1 MRLRPVPT
9 GTSPKQT
16 GPAPR
21 RTALSG
27 AALATAALLAAIA
40 SCAPASPPPAPATPS
55 SAAAAPS
62 AEAAP
67 TSAPVPPG
75 TDGNGGGKPS
85 VITNATLPRMP
96 LGQFSNGLIAGSV
109 PDDHGI
115 ALGGAGSDLY
125 PAEDPNQYWVITDR
139 GPNGQ
144 VKVDKDKRRTFP
156 VPNFDPAI
164 LRISVQGSA
173 LHVEQAIP
181 ITTTSGKPVTG
192 LSNSDSRDEPPY
204 DWTAG
209 KTLPVNPAG
218 LDTEGMVRVPNGDFW
233 ISEEYAPSILHI
245 SPTGKVLTRFVPA
258 GLALPG
264 TDYPVQ
270 ATLPAI
276 LAKRQINRGFESMAI
291 NPDGHTLYAAL
302 QSPLGLPNDKQ
313 GGNSRAVR
321 VFAFDLNTGQATA
334 EYVYPLE
341 DVNRFDKGA
350 DGDQSE
356 MKISAMAWYGPDQL
370 VVDERTDDVAKLYLI
385 KLSGASNVLG
395 GPFDDVK
402 HSPALEQTNLASASV
417 TPVAKSPLIDLTAA
431 IPGLPKKIEGIAVRD
446 QHTIAVANDNDFGMT
461 EGPDAFASNGK
472 IHDSGVPSRLLLLHV
487 P

>member
-9 GTSPKQT
+9 GTSTTQPS
-16 GPAPR
+16 APR

-40 SCAPASPPPAPATPS
+40 SCAPASPPPAAAPPTS
-55 SAAAAPS
+55 AAAPS
-62 AEAAP
+62 PEAAP
-67 TSAPVPPG
+67 TSAPAPVP
-75 TDGNGGGKPS
+75 DGNGGGKPS
-85 VITNATLPRMP
+85 VLTTATLPRMP

-115 ALGGAGSDLY
+115 VLGGTGSDLY
-125 PAEDPNQYWVITDR
+125 PAEDPNQYWAITDR

-156 VPNFDPAI
+156 VPNFDPTI

-209 KTLPVNPAG
+209 KLLGVNPTG
-218 LDTEGMVRVPNGDFW
+218 LDTEGMVRAPNGDFW

-245 SPTGKVLTRFVPA
+245 SSTGKVLTRFVPA

-313 GGNSRAVR
+313 GENSRAVR

-341 DVNRFDKGA
+341 DVTHFDKGA

-385 KLSGASNVLG
+385 KLTGATNLLG
-395 GPFDDVK
+395 GPFDDVR
-402 HSPALEQTNLASASV
+402 HSPALEQANLASASV

-446 QHTIAVANDNDFGMT
+446 QHTIAVANDNDFGMQ
-461 EGPDAFASNGK
+461 EGDDAFGSNGK
-472 IHDSGVPSRLLLLHV
+472 IHDSGVPSKLLLLHV

>member
-9 GTSPKQT
+9 GTSSPRT
-16 GPAPR
+16 G
-21 RTALSG
+21 L
-27 AALATAALLAAIA
+27 AALAAATLLAAIA
-40 SCAPASPPPAPATPS
+40 ACAPASPPPAAAPPS
-55 SAAAAPS
+55 SATAASS

-67 TSAPVPPG
+67 TSAPTSAPAIPPVPAG
-75 TDGNGGGKPS
+75 TAGGQPS

-96 LGQFSNGLIAGSV
+96 LAQFSNGLIAGSV

-115 ALGGAGSDLY
+115 ALGGTGSDLY
-125 PAEDPNQYWVITDR
+125 PTQDPNQYWAITDR

-144 VKVDKDKRRTFP
+144 VKVDHVKRRTFP
-156 VPNFDPAI
+156 VPSFDPAI

-209 KTLPVNPAG
+209 KLLGVNPAG
-218 LDTEGMVRVPNGDFW
+218 LDTEGMVRAPNGDFW

-245 SPTGKVLTRFVPA
+245 SQTGKVLARYVPA
-258 GLALPG
+258 GLSLPG

-270 ATLPAI
+270 GTLPAI

-313 GGNSRAVR
+313 GGNSRVVR
-321 VFAFDLNTGQATA
+321 LLAFDLNTGKATA

-341 DVNRFDKGA
+341 DVNRFDPGQG
-350 DGDQSE
+350 GDQSE

-370 VVDERTDDVAKLYLI
+370 VVDERTDDVAKLYVI
-385 KLSGASNVLG
+385 KLTGATNVLG
-395 GPFDDVK
+395 GPFDDPN
-402 HSPALEQTNLASASV
+402 HSPALEQTNLAGASV
-417 TPVAKSPLIDLTAA
+417 TPVAKSQLIDLTAA

-446 QHTIAVANDNDFGMT
+446 QHTIAVANDNDFGMA
-461 EGPDAFASNGK
+461 EGKDAFGGNGK
-472 IHDSGVPSRLLLLHV
+472 VNDTGIPSRLLLLHV